1 MSDWYQDT
9 PNGAPGCWITK
20 RSKPML
26 CGMPVSV
33 TFMTSLRAPVVIVAC
48 PPACGRQALI
58 ADDDGT
64 RLNENDDASDDRAC
78 VPPVAAPAVAV
89 RLSAAATTPAA
100 ATVTAF
106 AAVGA
111 RMLRM
116 LGRLL
121 LIAGPPVTVAAP
133 PPRLAGPA
141 GAGPWSV
148 GQGYARECPNGS
160 IRG

>member
-33 TFMTSLRAPVVIVAC
+33 TFMTSLRRPVVIVAC
-48 PPACGRQALI
+48 PAACGRQALI
-58 ADDDGT
+58 AD
-64 RLNENDDASDDRAC
+64 
-78 VPPVAAPAVAV
+78 
-89 RLSAAATTPAA
+89 ATTPAPA
-100 ATVTAF
+100 MVTAF

-121 LIAGPPVTVAAP
+121 LIAGPPVTAAAP
-133 PPRLAGPA
+133 PPPSG
-141 GAGPWSV
+141 
-148 GQGYARECPNGS
+148 
-160 IRG
+160 